1 MNEPK
6 TIDEAGKRLN
16 GAIDRLLDAIFG
28 CRKCR
33 VVEDEF
39 GHLTCSE
46 CGAAQPEDYTVYYC
60 WCCGCM
66 VMED

>member
-1 MNEPK
+1 MNEPT

-16 GAIDRLLDAIFG
+16 GAIDRLLDAICG
-28 CRKCR
+28 RRKCR

-46 CGAAQPEDYTVYYC
+46 CGAMQPEDYTVYYC
-60 WCCGCM
+60 WYCGAK
-66 VMED
+66 VRED